1 MPGATLQPVRRRLQ
15 PHRLHLLPDEQSTAE
30 DKGDEALATRET
42 WMDKGY
48 YGNPPRGGIAKNP
61 YQSKPCGTVLGAT
74 GAPLQSQRLGGYIAH
89 PDPTW
94 WLGGFSDSSSSV
106 GLTEEQEYQ
115 IAENIFDWWISG
127 KSYKKWY
134 AEKFL
139 QLKLE
144 FKE

>member
-1 MPGATLQPVRRRLQ
+1 MA
-15 PHRLHLLPDEQSTAE
+15 A
-30 DKGDEALATRET
+30 RET
-42 WMDKGY
+42 WMDQGHHRH
-48 YGNPPRGGIAKNP
+48 PPRGGIAKNP
-61 YQSKPCGTVLGAT
+61 YQKQPCGTVLGAT
-74 GAPLQSQRLGGYIAH
+74 GAPLPPHPKREGGYIAH
-89 PDPTW
+89 PDPKW

-106 GLTEEQEYQ
+106 GLTEEQERQ
-115 IAENIFDWWISG
+115 IAENIFEWWISG